1 MQQLQ
6 AAASQAA
13 TEAIAEAAQE
23 LAQRLPVP
31 ASGGPAPSPLPSN
44 ASVET
49 VPIPCDPRDPRES
62 FHIGTR
68 EEVLATV
75 GDAEPIGMQENMPA
89 TGGDGDDEPVS
100 ILTTPQTVQGP
111 QLQAAAA
118 TPPHTALVQEDAV
131 SPCGSFMWL
140 GTQDVMQKQPGGTGS
155 SAPAASSGRDSFI
168 GVPPGL
174 GGDVAGASSGRAGS
188 SAPPHPPWPMNDK
201 PFLLPAS
208 GGK

>member
-13 TEAIAEAAQE
+13 TEAVAEAAQE

-100 ILTTPQTVQGP
+100 ILTTPQ

-131 SPCGSFMWL
+131 SSCGSFMVL

-155 SAPAASSGRDSFI
+155 SAPAASLGRDSFI

-188 SAPPHPPWPMNDK
+188 SAPPHPWPMNDK

-208 GGK
+208 GGE

>member
-1 MQQLQ
+1 MQQMR
-6 AAASQAA
+6 AAVSQEV
-13 TEAIAEAAQE
+13 TETIEEAAQE

-31 ASGGPAPSPLPSN
+31 ASGGPAPSPLPSS

-49 VPIPCDPRDPRES
+49 VPIRRDTRE
-62 FHIGTR
+62 FFIGTR

-100 ILTTPQTVQGP
+100 ILTTPQ

-131 SPCGSFMWL
+131 SSCGSFMVL

-155 SAPAASSGRDSFI
+155 SAPAASLGRDSFI